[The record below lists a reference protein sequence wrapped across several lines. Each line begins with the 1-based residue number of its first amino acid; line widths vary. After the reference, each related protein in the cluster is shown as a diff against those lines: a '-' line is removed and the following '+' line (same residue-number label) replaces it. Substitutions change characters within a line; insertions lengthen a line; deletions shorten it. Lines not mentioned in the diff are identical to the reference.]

1 MSNVKTWALAPHDP
15 LVLGIGRRLPALL
28 PRMTRAVPL
37 PATLAGAIRAQYAHG
52 RVNLS
57 HDEAWKLLNEVSL
70 RGPWLQKGDEIYV
83 RAPLHVRAHG
93 DEDKRTVAFP
103 GVQAFGA
110 NEGALLLDG
119 APASMRHY
127 VHWELPKDAH
137 KVKPLDEFLPL
148 DTVRDLL
155 LGTHETNHSLG
166 KPETLFEFEGRV
178 HVTVN
183 QLTQTAEPGAL
194 YSSSGVRYADDVT
207 IGVEITTTRGDPT
220 QNLFVLGGETRPVA
234 QRKGRDFPAFNEH
247 KSSYEKAA
255 QEHKDRPF
263 GLLLMLVTPASFSTK
278 QGDSGA
284 GWLPS
289 WLKDGHGE
297 VKGMRL
303 TLETI
308 ATDRFVPF
316 SGWSMGHRN
325 ESQQDVRQGR
335 QRAVRRLVP
344 AGTVYFLRLEN
355 GGLKEWLA
363 LCEHFWGKPI
373 DEHVGSDENEL
384 IPEPWRDGYGMV
396 IPGLY
401 WPDGAKP

>member
-1 MSNVKTWALAPHDP
+1 MSKANTWALAPHDP

-37 PATLAGAIRAQYAHG
+37 PATLAGAIRAQYAGG
-52 RVNLS
+52 RVDLS
-57 HDEAWKLLNEVSL
+57 HDEAWKLLNEVSI
-70 RGPWLQKGDEIYV
+70 RGPWLQKGDNIYI
-83 RAPLHVRAHG
+83 RAPLHVRTHG
-93 DEDKRTVAFP
+93 DEDKRTVVCP
-103 GVQAFGA
+103 QMKDILP
-110 NEGALLLDG
+110 NEGLLLHDG
-119 APASMRHY
+119 APETMGKHFL
-127 VHWELPKDAH
+127 HWKLPEDAH
-137 KVKPLDEFLPL
+137 KVKPLDEYLPL

-155 LGTHETNHSLG
+155 LGTHETNQSLG

-183 QLTQTAEPGAL
+183 QVTQTAEPGAL
-194 YSSSGVRYADDVT
+194 YSSSGVRYKDDVT
-207 IGVEITTTRGDPT
+207 IGVEITTSRDEPKQT
-220 QNLFVLGGETRPVA
+220 LFVLGGETRPVA
-234 QRKGRDFPAFNEH
+234 RRQGMAFPAFD
-247 KSSYEKAA
+247 KVVYKKAA
-255 QEHKDRPF
+255 EEHKDEPF

-297 VKGMRL
+297 VKGIRL
-303 TLETI
+303 AVETM

-316 SGWSMGHRN
+316 SGWSMAHRGDP
-325 ESQQDVRQGR
+325 QDQRQGR

-344 AGTVYFLRLEN
+344 PGTVYFLRLEN

-401 WPDGAKP
+401 WPNGA

>member
-1 MSNVKTWALAPHDP
+1 MSNAKTWALAPHDP

-37 PATLAGAIRAQYAHG
+37 PATLAGAVRAQYAHG
-52 RVNLS
+52 RVDLS
-57 HDEAWKLLNEVSL
+57 PDEAWKLLNDVSV
-70 RGPWLQKGDEIYV
+70 RGPWLQRGHNIYL
-83 RAPLHVRAHG
+83 RAPLHVRTHG
-93 DEDKRTVAFP
+93 GEDKRTVVFP
-103 GVQAFGA
+103 RVQAFEA

-119 APASMRHY
+119 APASMRY
-127 VHWELPKDAH
+127 YLHWELPKDAH
-137 KVKPLDEFLPL
+137 KVKPLDEYLPL

-155 LGTHETNHSLG
+155 LGTHETNQSLG
-166 KPETLFEFEGRV
+166 KPETLFDFEGRV

-183 QLTQTAEPGAL
+183 QMTQTAEPGAL

-207 IGVEITTTRGDPT
+207 IGVEITSSRPEPSQT
-220 QNLFVLGGETRPVA
+220 LFILGGETRPVA
-234 QRKGRDFPAFNEH
+234 RRKGKDFPGFDKDAY
-247 KSSYEKAA
+247 KKAA
-255 QEHKDRPF
+255 QKHENGPF
-263 GLLLMLVTPASFSTK
+263 GLLLMLVTPASLSTK
-278 QGDSGA
+278 QGDAGA

-297 VKGMRL
+297 VEGIRL

-316 SGWSMGHRN
+316 SGWSMAHRGDP
-325 ESQQDVRQGR
+325 QDQRQGR

-355 GGLKEWLA
+355 GGLEEWLA
-363 LCEHFWGKPI
+363 LCAHFWGKPI
-373 DEHVGSDENEL
+373 DTSIEGDKNEL

-401 WPDGAKP
+401 WPNGENDDT